1 MFKKSIV
8 YASCLLLALQ
18 IVPNI
23 RVSQTIEV
31 SADTVQNDYD
41 INTLTEQ
48 ISNYMLSTV
57 SNPVHSSI
65 GGEWVVI
72 QLARSENLTP
82 EYTASYLKSLD
93 ETLNNTNGVLSTTK
107 STEYARVIIALSCLG
122 IDASNYTTAD
132 GNSYNL
138 TSPLADF
145 NFVKKQGINGAIYS
159 LIALDTNNYTIPTN
173 LNDTIQTTRDGIIE
187 YIISQ
192 KLDTGGWNLTGSIA
206 DVDITAMTIQ
216 ALSPYYNTNQEV
228 HSAIDE
234 ALTVLS
240 DMQLP
245 DGGYSSLGNENSESV
260 AQVLCALC
268 SLGINP
274 ATDERYI
281 KGQNWLVSN
290 LMENYA
296 ISDETNNTLSF
307 SHLPNGEV
315 NQVATEQVG
324 YSLTAYYRLL
334 NGKSW
339 LYDCT
344 PTKEYTIGDIN
355 QDGKVSTADL
365 ILLKKSLLA
374 STTLN
379 DVQKLSADI
388 NSDGK
393 VSTADL
399 ILLKKRLLGIE

>member
-1 MFKKSIV
+1 MLKKSIV
-8 YASCLLLALQ
+8 YISCLLLALQ

-23 RVSQTIEV
+23 QTPTPIRV
-31 SADTVQNDYD
+31 SADTVQKDYNID
-41 INTLTEQ
+41 TLTEQ
-48 ISNYMLSTV
+48 VSNYMLDTV
-57 SNPVHSSI
+57 SSPIHSSI
-65 GGEWVVI
+65 GGEWAVI
-72 QLARSENLTP
+72 QLARSENVTP
-82 EYTASYLKSLD
+82 EYTALYLKSLD
-93 ETLNNTNGVLSTTK
+93 EALNDTNGVLSTTK

-145 NFVKKQGINGAIYS
+145 NFVKKQGINGTIYS
-159 LIALDTNNYTIPTN
+159 LIALDTNDYTIPTN
-173 LNDTIQTTRDGIIE
+173 SNDTIQTTRDGIVE
-187 YIISQ
+187 YIIGQ
-192 KLDTGGWNLTGSIA
+192 KLDTGGWNLTGNIA

-216 ALSPYYNTNQEV
+216 ALSPYYSTNQRV

-240 DMQLP
+240 NMQLP
-245 DGGYSSLGNENSESV
+245 DGGYASLGNENSESV

-268 SLGINP
+268 SLGIDP

-296 ISDETNNTLSF
+296 ILDETNNTLSF

-344 PTKEYTIGDIN
+344 STKDYTIGDIN
-355 QDGKVSTADL
+355 QDERVSTADL

-388 NSDGK
+388 NGDGK

-399 ILLKKRLLGIE
+399 ILLKKRLLGI